1 MTSNYFQKSDNK
13 VNSTKVMEPEVRI
26 RMLEVNGLKQSQWQ
40 ENGNLKLAMSD
51 TIVPMEAVHA
61 MTNNSPIT
69 KFLPIPNL
77 ILLVS
82 ILSVIV
88 IFILIIILGVV
99 KYVDKNKGE
108 TYYTQ
113 EQLIQAQ
120 T

>member
-1 MTSNYFQKSDNK
+1 MA
-13 VNSTKVMEPEVRI
+13 VREPEVRI
-26 RMLEVNGLKQSQWQ
+26 RTLEVNGLKQSQFSRL
-40 ENGNLKLAMSD
+40 ENGDLKLEMSD
-51 TIVPMEAVHA
+51 RIVPMEAVHA

-82 ILSVIV
+82 ILAIIV
-88 IFILIIILGVV
+88 IFILVIILGVAR
-99 KYVDKNKGE
+99 YVDKNKGE

>member
-1 MTSNYFQKSDNK
+1 MA
-13 VNSTKVMEPEVRI
+13 VLEPEVRI
-26 RMLEVNGLKQSQWQ
+26 RMLEVNGLKQSQFSRLD
-40 ENGNLKLAMSD
+40 NGDLKVETSD
-51 TIVPMEAVHA
+51 RIVPVEAVHA

-82 ILSVIV
+82 ILTIIV
-88 IFILIIILGVV
+88 IFILVIILGVAR
-99 KYVDKNKGE
+99 YVDRNKGE